1 MMRYVRNLVPLI
13 LVVSLLNL
21 ILEDRT
27 ILRVLVLTLVWAIG
41 GLAWNLTAKAGQI
54 SLGHGAF
61 TGVGAYTFVLLMDNF
76 GLNPWLG
83 TLVAMVLAAVAAV
96 IIGIPTF
103 RLQGFYFTLATM
115 AYPLILMLI
124 VINQGYP
131 EMTVAFHPEAPGAHM
146 QWYEP
151 QMFVWL
157 LLAMLVA
164 TLTLTLWID
173 GGRVGQALR
182 AIRDN
187 EVLARSV
194 GIRSD
199 RWKLLA
205 LALSAAI
212 SAAVGVVWVNA
223 VLLVVTAEE
232 VFGIGV
238 VILMLSVTFV
248 GGIGRTWGPVLGA
261 IVLVPLSQ
269 ALTFSIGDRVPG
281 SETLIY
287 GVALVAAAL
296 LAPQGIIVWLDW
308 LRSRV
313 SWMRGPSAAEESA
326 ALEHSG
332 TGQMPEPRPSLS
344 TEAPLLRIDGVSRSF
359 GGLKVLDDVSFT
371 VQRGARVGIIGPNG
385 AGKTTLFNVVSG
397 HLRPNSGTITLHGTD
412 ISGLNAPQR
421 FQGGLARTF
430 QHPQGF
436 QRMTA
441 LENVA
446 VAAFGSGVG
455 GDAYR
460 VAGQVLTKVGLADKR
475 AAVVT
480 ALTTYELKLLE
491 LARALVADPYLLL
504 VDEPLAGLNEA
515 ERRDYFETFQR
526 VVPEEIGVLIIEHSV
541 RSLLEHVDTLIALDH
556 GKVIAHGD
564 PADVVGDP
572 RIIEAYLGTKWSKQP
587 TGPVPTGEQ

>member
-1 MMRYVRNLVPLI
+1 MRYLRNLLPLVI
-13 LVVSLLNL
+13 AVGVLNL
-21 ILEDRT
+21 LIEDRT
-27 ILRVLVLTLVWAIG
+27 VLRVLVLTLVWAIG
-41 GLAWNLTAKAGQI
+41 GLAWNLLAKAGQI

-61 TGVGAYTFVLLMDNF
+61 TGVGAYTFVLLMDNY

-83 TLVAMVLAAVAAV
+83 TLVAMVLAAIAAV

-124 VINQGYP
+124 VINWGYP
-131 EMTVAFHPEAPGAHM
+131 EMTVAFHPEAPGAYM

-157 LLAMLVA
+157 LLVMLVG
-164 TLTLTLWID
+164 TLAFTLWVD

-187 EVLARSV
+187 EVLARSI

-199 RWKLLA
+199 RWKLFA
-205 LALSAAI
+205 LATSAAI
-212 SAAVGVVWVNA
+212 SAALGVVWVNA
-223 VLLVVTAEE
+223 VLLVVSAEE

-261 IVLVPLSQ
+261 VVLVPLSQ
-269 ALTFSIGDRVPG
+269 VLTFSIGDRVPG

-287 GVALVAAAL
+287 GVALVLAAL
-296 LAPQGIIVWLDW
+296 LAPAGLIVWLDRLRARVPW
-308 LRSRV
+308 L
-313 SWMRGPSAAEESA
+313 RGPSADQELSMLAD
-326 ALEHSG
+326 SG
-332 TGQMPEPRPSLS
+332 SGDLPAQR
-344 TEAPLLRIDGVSRSF
+344 EAVGTDGLLLRVDGVTKSF
-359 GGLKVLDDVSFT
+359 AGLTVLEDVSFSIE
-371 VQRGARVGIIGPNG
+371 RGARVGVIGPNG
-385 AGKTTLFNVVSG
+385 AGKTTLFNVLSG
-397 HLRPNSGTITLHGTD
+397 HLRQNAGTVTMNGED
-412 ISGLNAPQR
+412 ISRLNAPQR
-421 FQGGLARTF
+421 FQNGLSRTF

-436 QRMTA
+436 QRMTV
-441 LENVA
+441 LENIA
-446 VAAFGSGVG
+446 VAAIGCGIG
-455 GDAYR
+455 GDPYR
-460 VAGQVLTKVGLADKR
+460 AAGDVLEAVGLADKR

-491 LARALVADPYLLL
+491 LARALVAQPYLLL

-515 ERRDYFETFQR
+515 ERKDYFAIFGR
-526 VVPEEIGVLIIEHSV
+526 VVPEDTAVLVIEHSV

-556 GKVIAHGD
+556 GQVIAHGD
-564 PADVVGDP
+564 PGDVVADP
-572 RIIEAYLGTKWSKQP
+572 KIIEAYLGTKWSKQGAD
-587 TGPVPTGEQ
+587 TAQTGED